1 MDYKKIT
8 GRITGISVP
17 LFGISWNPVDE
28 EKRAARDLLHFLE
41 DRRVLYYPNEREG
54 ADYCRQSVEEI
65 RKELTRSLKS
75 FTSAKGAAVVKQVQK
90 FRRACRAF
98 CDVIGRP
105 GFDREDPVIQR
116 SVLSQEISR
125 LKKVA
130 GPTVGQ
136 LSIAYGV
143 DVDDELA
150 SIIPF
155 RAA

>member
-28 EKRAARDLLHFLE
+28 EKRAARALLDFFE
-41 DRRVLYYPNEREG
+41 DRRVLYHPNEREG
-54 ADYCRQSVEEI
+54 AEYCRQSVEKI
-65 RKELTRSLKS
+65 REELTRSLKH
-75 FTSAKGAAVVKQVQK
+75 FTSNKAADVVKQLKK
-90 FRRACRAF
+90 FRRACRSF
-98 CDVIGRP
+98 CDVVGRP
-105 GFDREDPVIQR
+105 GFDREDSVIQR
-116 SVLSQEISR
+116 SLLSQEISK
-125 LKKVA
+125 LKKAA
-130 GPTVGQ
+130 GPTVGA

-143 DVDDELA
+143 DVEDDLA